1 MTETIIANR
10 ALSLI
15 GEPAISS
22 LDDGTVAGRVIGLQ
36 YEVVRDSLLR
46 SHPWD
51 FAIERVELSREVDGP
66 LFGWGYSFP
75 LPSDCL
81 RVIEFNAVDADKC
94 SKSFGVEGD
103 RLVTNSTSARI
114 AYVKR
119 VTDPSRFDA
128 IFTDALTYRLAASVA
143 KEITGSDSIAV
154 KMEKEAKRRI
164 NEARFVD
171 SNQGSVRVRVTGTGS
186 RSLRGFADQEHVTTV
201 KGETGS
207 NGLSAYEVAVQN
219 GFSGTVSEWLESLQA
234 VTGPTTLKINGGSAA
249 STFGD
254 YLLRYDWGANG
265 ATINTAGT
273 P

>member
-128 IFTDALTYRLAASVA
+128 IFTDAS
-143 KEITGSDSIAV
+143 
-154 KMEKEAKRRI
+154 MEKEAKRRI

-265 ATINTAGT
+265 ATINPAGT